1 MDTGLYIS
9 IGALIIAFLGL
20 VLNSRKET
28 RTDAATTAQIQ
39 AKLDNLITGV
49 NDIRVEVRSMR
60 EIITDHSERLAKLE
74 MALQS
79 TARRLDTIEA
89 NRK

>member
-9 IGALIIAFLGL
+9 IGALIVAFLGL

-39 AKLDNLITGV
+39 AKLDNLIAGV

-60 EIITDHSERLAKLE
+60 EIITDHSERLAKVE

-79 TARRLDTIEA
+79 AAHRLDKIEGTH
-89 NRK
+89 